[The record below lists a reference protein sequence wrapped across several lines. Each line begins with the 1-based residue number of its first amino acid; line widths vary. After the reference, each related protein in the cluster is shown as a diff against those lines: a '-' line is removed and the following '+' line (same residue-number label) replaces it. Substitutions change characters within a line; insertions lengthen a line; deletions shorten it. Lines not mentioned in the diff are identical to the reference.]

1 MLICVLFFGAP
12 WTSACQ
18 ASLSFTIFQ
27 SLLKLMFVE
36 LMMPSNH
43 LILCSPLLLLPS
55 IFPCIR
61 VLSNEL
67 ALCIR
72 WLKYGASA
80 LVSAFP
86 VNIQSRLPLG
96 LTDLIFLLSKGL
108 SRDFSTQFE
117 SINSLALS
125 FPYCPNLTS
134 VHDYWRNHSFD

>member
-1 MLICVLFFGAP
+1 MLICVLFFGTP

-55 IFPCIR
+55 IFPNMR
-61 VLSNEL
+61 VFSNE
-67 ALCIR
+67 
-72 WLKYGASA
+72 SA
-80 LVSAFP
+80 LHIRCPKYWSFSYSICNSIEDSGVISFR
-86 VNIQSRLPLG
+86 IDYF
-96 LTDLIFLLSKGL
+96 DLAVQG
-108 SRDFSTQFE
+108 TQDSQESSPTPQFK

-125 FPYCPNLTS
+125 FPYSPTLTS
-134 VHDYWRNHSFD
+134 I